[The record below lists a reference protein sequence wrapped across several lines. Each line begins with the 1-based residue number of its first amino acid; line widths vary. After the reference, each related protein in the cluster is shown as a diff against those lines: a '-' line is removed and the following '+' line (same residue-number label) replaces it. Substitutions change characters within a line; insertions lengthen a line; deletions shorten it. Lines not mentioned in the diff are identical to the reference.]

1 MADHRIGP
9 LTRAEQVNAEL
20 AAIIASL
27 PPGAP
32 EYDPLDGDMVP
43 DDYLSEDEIA
53 QRERRPVA

>member
-1 MADHRIGP
+1 MTRIGP
-9 LTRAEQVNAEL
+9 LTRAEQVAAEL

-32 EYDPLDGDMVP
+32 DYDPLDGDMVP
-43 DDYLSEDEIA
+43 DDHLTADEYA